1 MNLNAIFIQIIME
14 QLRVKVYFDEA
25 GNTGQDLLNVDQPVF
40 VLAANNFD
48 DETACSLVSCLH
60 SSQSQEAKFK
70 NLKKTQAGQNKI
82 IKFFEQDLINE
93 QSIFTFVFH
102 KKFMALT
109 KIFDLLVETVFHYK
123 GINFYANNHNV
134 AICNMN
140 WCCIPTFYGEEIFI
154 NLLDKFICMIRNKD
168 DLTKQQDFYSF
179 VSSLSTSD
187 KAKSNKLH
195 FEEMVESQQ
204 YWDEISSAIDNV
216 TLDPAFSALFA
227 HSVHWGNIINGS
239 FEIIHDESNT
249 ISSLI
254 TEFNTFMNQDAI
266 PTKIGSDHRSFD
278 LPLKAHAITLND
290 SKLVPQ
296 IQIADIVAS
305 STAYFAKN
313 ILNDAPDDFTL
324 RLKDVGIEKF
334 MMNAVWPD
342 MRVNPSDF
350 GIKNLVPW
358 NSKDHLDDFIKF
370 IIQQKSPL

>member
-1 MNLNAIFIQIIME
+1 M
-14 QLRVKVYFDEA
+14 KVYFDEA
-25 GNTGQDLLNVDQPVF
+25 GNTGQDLLNVDQPIF

-48 DETACSLVSCLH
+48 DETADILVSCLH

-93 QSIFTFVFH
+93 ESIFTFVYH

-123 GINFYANNHNV
+123 GINFYANNHNI

-140 WCCIPTFYGEEIFI
+140 WYCIPAFYGEEVFN
-154 NLLDKFICMIRNKD
+154 NLLNKFISMIRDKD
-168 DLTKQQDFYSF
+168 DETKQQDFYSF
-179 VSSLSTSD
+179 VASLYSGE
-187 KAKSNKLH
+187 KAKLH
-195 FEEMVESQQ
+195 FEEMVNSQQ
-204 YWDEISSAIDNV
+204 HWDEISAAINNV

-227 HSVHWGNIINGS
+227 HSIHWGNTINGS

-249 ISSLI
+249 ISSVI
-254 TEFNTFMNQDAI
+254 TEFNTLMDQDAI

-278 LPLKAHAITLND
+278 LPLKAHSITLSD
-290 SKLVPQ
+290 SKLVSQ

-313 ILNDAPDDFTL
+313 IINGTPDDFTL
-324 RLKDVGIEKF
+324 RLEAVGIEKF
-334 MMNAVWPD
+334 MMNALWPNI
-342 MRVNPSDF
+342 RVNPKEF
-350 GIKNLVPW
+350 GIDTLVPW
-358 NSKDHLDDFIKF
+358 NSKDHLEDFLNF
-370 IIQQKSPL
+370 LIQQKSPH

>member
-1 MNLNAIFIQIIME
+1 M
-14 QLRVKVYFDEA
+14 RVKVYFDEA
-25 GNTGQDLLNVDQPVF
+25 GNTGQDLLNIDQPIF

-48 DETACSLVSCLH
+48 DETAGSLVSCLH

-70 NLKKTQAGQNKI
+70 NLKKTQVGQNKI

-109 KIFDLLVETVFHYK
+109 KIFDLLVEIVFHHK

-140 WCCIPTFYGEEIFI
+140 WCCIPAFYGEEVFN
-154 NLLDKFICMIRNKD
+154 NLLDKFICMIRGRD

-179 VSSLSTSD
+179 VASLSSSD

-195 FEEMVESQQ
+195 FEEMVYSQQ
-204 YWDEISSAIDNV
+204 HWDEISAAINNV

-227 HSVHWGNIINGS
+227 HAVHWGNIINGS

-249 ISSLI
+249 ISSVI
-254 TEFNTFMNQDAI
+254 TEFNTFMDQDAI

-278 LPLKAHAITLND
+278 LPLKAHAITLSN

-305 STAYFAKN
+305 STAYFAKD
-313 ILNDAPDDFTL
+313 IINDTPDDFTL
-324 RLKDVGIEKF
+324 RLKAVGIEKF

-342 MRVNPSDF
+342 MRVNPREF
-350 GIKNLVPW
+350 GIDNLVPW
-358 NSKDHLDDFIKF
+358 NSKDHLEDFVKF
-370 IIQQKSPL
+370 MIQQKTPL